1 MTCKPCSLT
10 YKFSIVAKP
19 NKRTS
24 VNNSFHAGSPE
35 VCRIGSN
42 PQASTAHMI
51 SGTYLNADAP
61 AECAGLIT
69 SWNVCYH
76 PASAPDSDGAA
87 ILAVASASVYR
98 PSEDGQ
104 EYRRINELPFNFP
117 FVRDVSATK
126 IICQEWPLSS
136 DSQLRVNV
144 GDIVGVVLP
153 PTNPAPILST
163 GVDGSRVLYSAS
175 TRGELELSASQLQ
188 PQDGTAIHVHAT
200 GKMHV
205 NGVCNN

>member
-1 MTCKPCSLT
+1 MKCKPN
-10 YKFSIVAKP
+10 FSTVTKS

-24 VNNSFHAGSPE
+24 VNNDFHAGTPE

-42 PQASTAHMI
+42 PRASTAHMI
-51 SGTYLNADAP
+51 SGTYLNVDAP
-61 AECAGLIT
+61 TECAGLIT
-69 SWNVCYH
+69 SWMVCYH

-87 ILAVASASVYR
+87 IRAMASASVYR

-104 EYRRINELPFNFP
+104 EYRRINELPFP
-117 FVRDVSATK
+117 FLFVLDVSAAK

-153 PTNPAPILST
+153 LTNPAPILST
-163 GVDGSRVLYSAS
+163 GVDGSRVLYSDS
-175 TRGELELSASQLQ
+175 TGGELLSASQLR

-200 GKMHV
+200 GKAT
-205 NGVCNN
+205 